1 MLPGE
6 QQQQVYRVMGEYRDK
21 ANRTFPEDQFARWV
35 TPDDGP
41 SVQNTGGIRPQR
53 VADSPAGAPPAVV
66 YLFTTHVRTVFDNPW
81 TDRVDHT
88 TATIEYWGD
97 ARASAT
103 RLTGNRLLQ
112 LLAALPP
119 AQRPPILHFVRVRV
133 GYLRF
138 SGLCA
143 IRSIEER
150 DFEDSEGNHVP
161 NLFVQLTILDAPEI
175 SLDWIRG
182 RVMFG
187 VDADSMATAPRAWQR
202 YRDGE
207 TLPLLSV
214 PQSARNTESIPMS
227 PGSNRLLVAVESL
240 IACIQSDGYVYQP
253 WQIAAYIT
261 ALRTRPFVILAG
273 VSGTGK
279 SRLPA
284 LVAKYTG
291 MRDPKRVSVRPDWND
306 SAEVLGYVDLQNRFR
321 PGPILRQ
328 MQIAEADSTGFHT
341 CIIDEM
347 NLARVEYYF
356 AEVLSAVEDFVPDPN
371 GGFRS
376 TAVLVQQL
384 PAEDAHWQQQGL
396 PANMAFVGTVNMDES
411 THSFSRKVLDRA
423 FTIELSEIDFINT
436 SSVNRPADPSLWSVD
451 LLIARYRRVT
461 DVPAD
466 DAAFSAILSETNR
479 LLTSL
484 NRLLVYA
491 QMQVGYRIRDEIA
504 LFVRNASDI
513 ADCFRTSSGDPVSP
527 LDLAIM
533 MKVLPRL
540 VGSSSALRQVL
551 AGLIELAQSGT
562 DGSLHSEPDEIVAA
576 WESDGRLAR
585 IPGAAFPM
593 TLARLCQMWHRLKQE
608 GYTAFWL

>member
-1 MLPGE
+1 MLPRD
-6 QQQQVYRVMGEYRDK
+6 QQQQVYRVQGEYRDK

-53 VADSPAGAPPAVV
+53 VANSAPGAAPAVV
-66 YLFTTHVRTVFDNPW
+66 YLFTAHVRTVSDNPW
-81 TDRVDHT
+81 TDRVDYS

-103 RLTGNRLLQ
+103 RVSGNRLLQ
-112 LLAALPP
+112 QLAAIPP
-119 AQRPPILHFVRVRV
+119 TQRPPVLHFVRVRV

-150 DFEDSEGNHVP
+150 EFEDSEGIHVP
-161 NLFVQLTILDAPEI
+161 NLFVQLTILDAPEV
-175 SLDWIRG
+175 SLEWIRD

-187 VDADSMATAPRAWQR
+187 PDADSTGTAPHAWQR
-202 YRDGE
+202 YREGE
-207 TLPLLSV
+207 TLPLPAI
-214 PQSARNTESIPMS
+214 PQSALDTESIPMS
-227 PGSNRLLVAVESL
+227 RNSNRLVDAAESL
-240 IACIQSDGYVYQP
+240 ISSIRSDGYVYQP

-279 SRLPA
+279 SRLPV

-291 MRDPKRVSVRPDWND
+291 MRSPLRVSVRPDWND

-321 PGPILRQ
+321 PGLILRQ
-328 MQIAEADSTGFHT
+328 MQIAEADSAGFHT

-356 AEVLSAVEDFVPDPN
+356 AEILSAAEDCVPDPA

-376 TAVLVQQL
+376 TPVLVQQL
-384 PAEDAHWQQQGL
+384 PDEDAQWQQQVL

-423 FTIELSEIDFINT
+423 FTIELSEISFASISRED
-436 SSVNRPADPSLWSVD
+436 RPVTPSLWTVD
-451 LLIARYRRVT
+451 MLISRYRRVT

-466 DAAFSAILSETNR
+466 DPAFPEILSETNR

-484 NRLLVYA
+484 NRLLVFA

-504 LFVRNASDI
+504 LFVRNASEI
-513 ADCFRTSSGDPVSP
+513 SSCFRTLAGDPVSP
-527 LDLAIM
+527 MDLAIM

-551 AGLIELAQSGT
+551 AGLIELAQNGD
-562 DGSLHSEPDEIVAA
+562 DGNLHAEPDEIVEA
-576 WESDGRLAR
+576 WESGGRAGY
-585 IPGAAFPM
+585 ISGAVFPM
-593 TLARLCQMWHRLKQE
+593 TLARLCQMWHRLKHE